1 MRKKYKTT
9 DTEDVLT
16 ADNPIKSKI
25 LTSNQRNVTKISLSA
40 ILY

>member
-9 DTEDVLT
+9 DTEDVLI
-16 ADNPIKSKI
+16 ADSHMKSKI
-25 LTSNQRNVTKISLSA
+25 LTSNQRNVTKIALGA